1 MKKIFDVAVIGG
13 GVVGACIFD
22 DLCLSGYSAVLVEK
36 ELDVAVGS
44 SKANSGIIH
53 AGFDAKPH
61 TLKARFNVEGSAMY
75 PAICSRLGVPL
86 KHIGAYVVGDDLD
99 TVNQLFERGKING
112 VKGLKVLN
120 KAQLRKEIPNIADSV
135 SCGLKSTTSAIIN
148 PYLLTICLA
157 EEGAVN
163 GGEVTLDFNTKK
175 VTKCDGYYE
184 LSDGKRK
191 ICAKYLVN
199 SCGAGYNDMATLI
212 GSETYNVEFRRGEYY
227 VLDHSEMGLV
237 NSTMFPLPSKAGKGV
252 LITPTVD
259 GNILVGP
266 TSYVSDNSTITTSSG
281 LNDVRTKSALILN
294 NVNLSKTIRVFSG
307 VRAIV
312 GDDFVVEKS
321 KTKENVINIAGIC
334 SPGLSSAPAISKYVI
349 SQLLGLNYGI
359 RPTAKRIKPYIKI
372 SDLPV
377 AEQNKLIK
385 KNPDYGK
392 IICKC
397 EGVSLGEIKDALSRP
412 IKPTTM
418 DGIKR
423 RVRAG
428 MGRCQGGFCNDRVA
442 KILAEEYG
450 VKLGD
455 INKEHKDS
463 NYAKGEI

>member
-13 GVVGACIFD
+13 GVIGTCIFD
-22 DLCLSGYSAVLVEK
+22 DLCLSGYNAVLVEK
-36 ELDVAVGS
+36 DLDVAVGAT
-44 SKANSGIIH
+44 KANSGIVH
-53 AGFDAKPH
+53 AGFDAKPN

-86 KHIGAYVVGDDLD
+86 KRVGAYVVGDDLN
-99 TVNQLFERGKING
+99 TVQQLFERGKING
-112 VKGLKVLN
+112 VKGLQVLN
-120 KAQLRKEIPNIADSV
+120 KAQLQKEVPNIADNV
-135 SCGLKSTTSAIIN
+135 TCGLKSTTSAIVN

-157 EEGAVN
+157 EEGVIN
-163 GGEVTLDFNTKK
+163 GGEVVLDFNTTK

-184 LSDGKRK
+184 LTNGKKK

-199 SCGAGYNDMATLI
+199 SCGAGYNDMASLI

-227 VLDHSEMGLV
+227 VLDHSEIGLAS
-237 NSTMFPLPSKAGKGV
+237 STMFPLPTKAGKGV
-252 LITPTVD
+252 LVTPTVD

-266 TSYVSDNSTITTSSG
+266 TSYVSDSSTITTESG
-281 LNDVRTKSALILN
+281 LNDIRSKSALILN
-294 NVNLSKTIRVFSG
+294 NVNLSKAIRVFSG
-307 VRAIV
+307 VRAII

-321 KTKENVINIAGIC
+321 KVKENVINIAGIC

-359 RPTAKRIKPYIKI
+359 KPSAKKIKPYIKI
-372 SDLPV
+372 SDLSI

-397 EGVSLGEIKDALSRP
+397 EGVSLGEIKDAISRP

-442 KILAEEYG
+442 KILADEYG
-450 VKLGD
+450 IKLSEV
-455 INKEHKDS
+455 NKEHKGS